1 MSEALDIV
9 DAAVATSMDSR
20 LRGNDGAGNA
30 AGVAVVPPSSDAAM
44 EATALGSRFRGND
57 GDVGSAASTAVA
69 APSGDVATEATSM
82 GSRLR
87 GNDGGVDDADVSSR
101 HPRAGGDPGTLAP
114 ATAPN
119 ATTTDTAIDTDT
131 ATAESADAFSQ
142 VTARVDSTAE
152 FVAIPLARANT
163 AAVTQ
168 ASAPVFAPPSSGAG
182 AVGGGVM
189 ALLLVVG
196 LILALAWLARR
207 MPGVGAATVGNP
219 ALRVVALLALGPRER
234 VVVVEVGQTQL
245 LLSVGAG
252 GTRALHTLAEP
263 LPATDATPSP
273 FASLLAQHFGKK
285 S

>member
-1 MSEALDIV
+1 MSAAPDIV
-9 DAAVATSMDSR
+9 DAGTTTSMDPR

-30 AGVAVVPPSSDAAM
+30 ADVAVVPPSSDAAM

-87 GNDGGVDDADVSSR
+87 GNDGGVEDADVSSR
-101 HPRAGGDPGTLAP
+101 HPRAGGGTLAP

-131 ATAESADAFSQ
+131 ATAESADAFLQ
-142 VTARVDSTAE
+142 VTASVDSTAE
-152 FVAIPLARANT
+152 FVAIPLARAGT
-163 AAVTQ
+163 ASVTQ
-168 ASAPVFAPPSSGAG
+168 VPAPVFAPPASGAG
-182 AVGGGVM
+182 AIGGGVM

-196 LILALAWLARR
+196 LILALAWLAKR
-207 MPGVGAATVGNP
+207 MPGVGAATAGNP
-219 ALRVVALLALGPRER
+219 ALRVVGSLALGPRER